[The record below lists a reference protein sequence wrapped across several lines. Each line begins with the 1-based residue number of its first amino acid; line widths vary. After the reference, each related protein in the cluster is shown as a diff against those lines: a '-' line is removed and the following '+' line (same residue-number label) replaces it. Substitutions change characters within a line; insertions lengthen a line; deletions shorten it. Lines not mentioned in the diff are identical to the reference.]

1 MPGMKM
7 VMKNGKKVPA
17 FAADG
22 KGPNDMA
29 KMKKGGPAKKAAAK
43 KAAAKKAAAKK
54 KAPTKGKKKMAY
66 GGAAK
71 KPMGMMY
78 GGKPVYKSR
87 MT

>member
-87 MT
+87 MK